1 MLKPKQALDII
12 RSRVKMQISLETMYT
27 WIKKGK
33 LKVKRLGGMILIDPS
48 DLEFFLSDFS
58 ITDKQYVGKAA

>member
-12 RSRVKMQISLETMYT
+12 RNRVKMHIPLETMYT

-48 DLEFFLSDFS
+48 DLDIFLADFVE
-58 ITDKQYVGKAA
+58 TDQKVGM

>member
-12 RSRVKMQISLETMYT
+12 RNRVKMHIPLETMYT

-48 DLEFFLSDFS
+48 DLDIFLADFAE
-58 ITDKQYVGKAA
+58 TNQKVGM

>member
-12 RSRVKMQISLETMYT
+12 RNRVKMHIPLETMYT

-48 DLEFFLSDFS
+48 DLDIFLADFVE
-58 ITDKQYVGKAA
+58 TDQK

>member
-12 RSRVKMQISLETMYT
+12 RNRVKMHVPLETMYT

-48 DLEFFLSDFS
+48 DLDVFLADFVE
-58 ITDKQYVGKAA
+58 TDQKVGM

>member
-12 RSRVKMQISLETMYT
+12 RNRVKMHIPLETMYT

-48 DLEFFLSDFS
+48 DLDIFLADF
-58 ITDKQYVGKAA
+58 KK

>member
-12 RSRVKMQISLETMYT
+12 RNRVKMHVPLETMYT

-48 DLEFFLSDFS
+48 DLDIFLADF
-58 ITDKQYVGKAA
+58 IDTDQKVGM

>member
-12 RSRVKMQISLETMYT
+12 RNRVKMHVPLETMYT

-48 DLEFFLSDFS
+48 DLDIFLADFVE
-58 ITDKQYVGKAA
+58 TDQKVGM

>member
-12 RSRVKMQISLETMYT
+12 RNRVKMHIPLETMYT

-48 DLEFFLSDFS
+48 DLDIFLADFAE
-58 ITDKQYVGKAA
+58 TNPKVGM

>member
-12 RSRVKMQISLETMYT
+12 RNRVKMHNPLETMYT

-48 DLEFFLSDFS
+48 DLDIFLADF
-58 ITDKQYVGKAA
+58 KK